1 MATPLTPAVMHILL
15 ALAGGERHG
24 YGILKEVLR
33 QTSDEVR
40 LGPGTIY
47 GTLQRLMECG
57 WVEESDGP
65 SRQRASAAVRGAAAT
80 PSATR
85 ETARRY
91 YRITRAGRDALKGE
105 VDRLDVLLR
114 AARAH
119 RIVPRSAR
127 G

>member
-1 MATPLTPAVMHILL
+1 MAALTAAVFHVLL

-33 QTSDEVR
+33 QTDGAVR

-47 GTLQRLMECG
+47 GTLQRLMESG

-65 SRQRASAAVRGAAAT
+65 
-80 PSATR
+80 
-85 ETARRY
+85 ETAVDERRRH
-91 YRITRAGRDALKGE
+91 YRLTRAGRRALDAEVQRMDAL
-105 VDRLDVLLR
+105 VR
-114 AARAH
+114 AAKAQ
-119 RIVPRSAR
+119 RIGGRPAR